1 MEATLKFNLPEEKEE
16 FLKAQNGAVTHSI
29 IYDVDSKLRSYLKY
43 GHGFKT
49 PDEAI
54 ENVRIYLN
62 DLLKSENIDIYQ

>member
-16 FLKAQNGAVTHSI
+16 FIKAQNGATMHCI

-43 GHGFKT
+43 GHSFKT

-54 ENVRIYLN
+54 ENMRNYLH
-62 DLLKSENIDIYQ
+62 DLLKSENIDIFQ